1 MRTTISVENGDT
13 LAAVRGLLRQLLEA
27 EVVDA
32 LLVPMETPA
41 GAITPALVAN
51 PDLLDAANPLAPV
64 MGLNAARVVGHV
76 SIREPRAK
84 IGAVLRPCELRAL
97 VELVKLKQ
105 ASLDDVVTIGVDCLG
120 TYDVPVY
127 STMQADGGA
136 ELPLELLWKYKT
148 GDCVISSPAVAD
160 GVDCLGTYDVPVYN
174 AMRADP
180 SAGSGQ
186 AAVDV
191 AALLATAQ
199 SGELAPQ
206 EGYTFR
212 DACQMC
218 EKPHVEEA
226 DIVLELFGA
235 DLAAGIPVSLSD
247 EVAEKMGMDGVEAE
261 RNQVIKKEPGFK
273 RAEVVEKVVAA
284 RTQVRDARF
293 AEMRQRLDREGVEG
307 VLAACVR
314 CHNCMTVC
322 PICYCKTCLFKSPT
336 FDHEPMQYMNW
347 AQRKGAYRL
356 PADTTL
362 FHLTRLNHMVL
373 SCVGCGMCTSACPAE
388 LPVGQVFRAIGQQV
402 QETFDYVPG
411 RSVEEPLPMVT
422 FHEDEWME
430 VGEE

>member
-1 MRTTISVENGDT
+1 MRITIPVENNDT
-13 LAAVRGLLRQLLEA
+13 LAAVRGFLRQLLEA
-27 EVVDA
+27 NVVDA
-32 LLVPMETPA
+32 LLVPMETPTDT
-41 GAITPALVAN
+41 ITPALVAD
-51 PDLLDAANPLAPV
+51 PDLLNAANPLAPV
-64 MGLNAARVVGHV
+64 MGLNAAHVAGRVSV
-76 SIREPRAK
+76 REPRGR

-105 ASLDDVVTIGVDCLG
+105 ASLDDMVTI
-120 TYDVPVY
+120 
-127 STMQADGGA
+127 
-136 ELPLELLWKYKT
+136 
-148 GDCVISSPAVAD
+148 

-199 SGELAPQ
+199 NGELAPQ
-206 EGYTFR
+206 EGYAFR

-247 EVAEKMGMDGVEAE
+247 EVAEKMGMDSVEAE

-284 RTQVRDARF
+284 RTQVRDTRF
-293 AEMRQRLDREGVEG
+293 AEMRQRLEQEGVEG
-307 VLAACVR
+307 VFAACVR

-347 AQRKGAYRL
+347 ARRKGAYRL

-373 SCVGCGMCTSACPAE
+373 SCVGCGMCTSDCPAE

-402 QETFDYVPG
+402 QEAFDYVPG
-411 RSVEEPLPMVT
+411 HSVEEPLPMVT

>member
-1 MRTTISVENGDT
+1 MRTAIPVENGDT

-41 GAITPALVAN
+41 GTITPALVAD

-64 MGLNAARVVGHV
+64 MGLNTAHV
-76 SIREPRAK
+76 AGQVSVREPRGR
-84 IGAVLRPCELRAL
+84 IGVVLRPCELRAL

-105 ASLDDVVTIGVDCLG
+105 ASLDDMVTIGVDCLG

-127 STMQADGGA
+127 TALARS
-136 ELPLELLWKYKT
+136 ET
-148 GDCVISSPAVAD
+148 GQSLD
-160 GVDCLGTYDVPVYN
+160 
-174 AMRADP
+174 M
-180 SAGSGQ
+180 
-186 AAVDV
+186 

-199 SGELAPQ
+199 SGELIPQ
-206 EGYTFR
+206 EGYAFR
-212 DACQMC
+212 DGCQMC

-226 DIVLELFGA
+226 DIVLELYGA

-247 EVAEKMGMDGVEAE
+247 EVAEKLGMDIVEAE

-284 RTQVRDARF
+284 RTRVRDARF
-293 AEMRQRLDREGVEG
+293 AEMRQRLEREGVEG
-307 VLAACVR
+307 ILAACVR

-336 FDHEPMQYMNW
+336 FDHEPMQYVNW
-347 AQRKGAYRL
+347 ARRKGAYRL

-373 SCVGCGMCTSACPAE
+373 SCVGCGMCTSDCPAE
-388 LPVGQVFRAIGQQV
+388 LPVGLVFRAIGQEV

-411 RSVEEPLPMVT
+411 RSVEEPLPMIT
-422 FHEDEWME
+422 FREDEWME